1 MVCHISRRSDI
12 PVFRVLDI
20 LKTVSERVAQGEDI
34 VHFEYGQPATG
45 APQPALDYAAALLQ
59 QDSLGYTVA
68 TGMPALK
75 DRIAQWYQ
83 DRYQVNIHPDR
94 VIVTV
99 GASGAF
105 ILNFLALF
113 DVGDRV
119 AMAAPGY
126 PAYRNILMAMDLRPV
141 EIETLP
147 ENDYQPTIE
156 ELEALSPL
164 PDGLIIGNPSNPTG
178 TMLSNDRLRAICEWC
193 REKGVRLI
201 MDELYHGITF
211 DQPAETA
218 LKYTDEAII
227 INSFSKYF
235 SMTGWRLG
243 WAVLPED
250 VQPRV
255 KRLAESLFVS
265 PPALSQHVALK
276 AMDCTDILD
285 GHVAH
290 YKANL
295 DLLRTA
301 LPQAGITKFADTK
314 GAFYLYADINDISND
329 SISWCAAALDEAKIA
344 ITPGLDFDLTRGHHT
359 ARFSFAGSREDVEK
373 GCARL
378 IDWANKSRQT

>member
-1 MVCHISRRSDI
+1 MALKLSRRSDI

-34 VHFEYGQPATG
+34 VHFEYGQPSSG
-45 APQPALDYAAALLQ
+45 APQPALDYGAELLKS
-59 QDSLGYTVA
+59 DSLGYTVA
-68 TGMPALK
+68 TGLPALK
-75 DRIAQWYQ
+75 ERIAQWYHE
-83 DRYQVNIHPDR
+83 RYQVTIKPDQV
-94 VIVTV
+94 VISI

-141 EIETLP
+141 EIESKL
-147 ENDYQPTIE
+147 ENDYQPTIA
-156 ELEALSPL
+156 ELEALDPK

-178 TMLSNDRLRAICEWC
+178 TMLSRQRLKDICEWC
-193 REKGVRLI
+193 KTNQVRLI

-211 DQPAETA
+211 EEDAETA

-227 INSFSKYF
+227 VNSFSKYF

-243 WAVLPED
+243 WSILPAD

-265 PPALSQHVALK
+265 PPALSQHIALK

-285 GHVAH
+285 GYVAH
-290 YKANL
+290 YHENL
-295 DLLRTA
+295 NMLRSA
-301 LPQAGITKFADTK
+301 LPQAGITHFAHTK
-314 GAFYLYADINDISND
+314 GAFYLYADISPLSDN
-329 SISWCAAALDEAKIA
+329 SIQWCERALDEAKIA
-344 ITPGLDFDLTRGHHT
+344 ITPGLDFDLTRGLQT
-359 ARFSFAGSREDVEK
+359 IRLSFAGSRSDIEK

-378 IDWANKSRQT
+378 IDWNTSS

>member
-1 MVCHISRRSDI
+1 MTLKLSRRSDI

-20 LKTVSERVAQGEDI
+20 LKTVSDRVAQGEDI

-45 APQPALDYAAALLQ
+45 APQAALDYAAQLLRD
-59 QDSLGYTVA
+59 DSLGYTVA
-68 TGMPALK
+68 TGLPVLK
-75 DRIAQWYQ
+75 ERIAQWYH
-83 DRYQVNIHPDR
+83 DRYNQQVSPDQ
-94 VIVTV
+94 VVVSV

-113 DVGDRV
+113 DAGDRV

-141 EIETLP
+141 EIETTAD
-147 ENDYQPTIE
+147 NDYQPTIA
-156 ELEALSPL
+156 ELDALNPK
-164 PDGLIIGNPSNPTG
+164 PEGLIIGNPSNPTG
-178 TMLSNDRLRAICEWC
+178 TMLSSERLKAICEWC
-193 REKGVRLI
+193 KENHVRLI

-211 DQPAETA
+211 DCVAETA

-227 INSFSKYF
+227 VNSFSKYF

-243 WAVLPED
+243 WTILPLD
-250 VQPRV
+250 VQARV

-276 AMDCTDILD
+276 AMDCVDILD

-290 YKANL
+290 YKGNL

-301 LPQAGITKFADTK
+301 LPQAGITNFAQTK
-314 GAFYLYADINDISND
+314 GAFYLYADIANLTND
-329 SISWCAAALDEAKIA
+329 SISWCANALDEAKIA
-344 ITPGLDFDLTRGHHT
+344 ITPGLDFDLTRGQHT
-359 ARFSFAGSREDVEK
+359 VRFSFAGSRSDIER
-373 GCARL
+373 GCDRL
-378 IDWANKSRQT
+378 IEWVNQNRQI